1 MATPSLSWH
10 SSWLERLEGDHPLAA
25 AASHVGARPS
35 RVRHYSWPSSA
46 RQHMVKVPLWH
57 RPSFLEARLVALG
70 GLLSRGGKPRGPL
83 GAQPLLRVLAS
94 SVA

>member
-10 SSWLERLEGDHPLAA
+10 SSWLERLEGIILWP